1 MTIGDAASETA
12 IRPAGPGDLDR
23 VRALLAAAQLP
34 VDGVEEQFGPPYAV
48 AERAGCLVGAA
59 GVEVYG
65 TAGLLR
71 SVVVAAA
78 ERGTG
83 LGRALTAD
91 RLAWARS
98 QRLEEVYLL
107 TTTAADFFARLGFGR
122 VARTEVPASL
132 LGSREFATICPSTAT
147 VMRLRL

>member
-1 MTIGDAASETA
+1 MTIRDAASKTA
-12 IRPAGPGDLDR
+12 IRPAGSADLAG
-23 VRALLAAAQLP
+23 VRALLTAAQLP
-34 VDGVEEQFGPPYAV
+34 VEGVEDQFGPPYAV

-59 GVEVYG
+59 GVEAYG

-83 LGRALTAD
+83 LGRALAAD
-91 RLAWARS
+91 RLAWARA

-107 TTTAADFFARLGFGR
+107 TTTAADFFARLGFER
-122 VARTEVPASL
+122 VARTDVPAPL
-132 LGSREFATICPSTAT
+132 LGSREFAAICPSTAT

>member
-1 MTIGDAASETA
+1 MRDAASKTA
-12 IRPAGPGDLDR
+12 LRPAGSGDLDG

-34 VDGVEEQFGPPYAV
+34 VDGLEDQFGPPYAV
-48 AERAGCLVGAA
+48 AERANCLVGAA
-59 GVEVYG
+59 GVEAYG

-83 LGRALTAD
+83 LGRALAAD
-91 RLAWARS
+91 RLAWARA

-107 TTTAADFFARLGFGR
+107 TTTAADFFAHLGFDR
-122 VARTEVPASL
+122 VARTDVPAPL
-132 LGSREFATICPSTAT
+132 LGSREFATVCPSTAT

>member
-1 MTIGDAASETA
+1 MAMRDSASKTA
-12 IRPAGPGDLDR
+12 IRPAGSADLEG

-34 VDGVEEQFGPPYAV
+34 VEGLEDQFGPPYAV
-48 AERAGCLVGAA
+48 AERTSGLVGAA
-59 GVEVYG
+59 GVEAYG

-83 LGRALTAD
+83 LGRALAAD
-91 RLAWARS
+91 RLAWARA
-98 QRLEEVYLL
+98 QRLEEVFLL
-107 TTTAADFFARLGFGR
+107 TTTAADFFARLGFER
-122 VARTEVPASL
+122 VERTDVPAPL
-132 LGSREFATICPSTAT
+132 LGSREFATICPATAT

>member
-1 MTIGDAASETA
+1 MAMRDAASKTA
-12 IRPAGPGDLDR
+12 IRPAGSADLEG

-34 VDGVEEQFGPPYAV
+34 VGGLEDQFGLPYAV
-48 AERAGCLVGAA
+48 AERAGRLVGAA
-59 GVEVYG
+59 GVEAYG

-83 LGRALTAD
+83 LGRALAAD
-91 RLAWARS
+91 RLAWARA

-107 TTTAADFFARLGFGR
+107 TTTAADFFARLGFER
-122 VARTEVPASL
+122 VERTDVPTPL

-147 VMRLRL
+147 VMRLRF

>member
-1 MTIGDAASETA
+1 MAMRDAASRTA
-12 IRPAGPGDLDR
+12 IRPAGSADLDG

-34 VDGVEEQFGPPYAV
+34 VEGLEDQFGPPYAV
-48 AERAGCLVGAA
+48 AERAGRLVGAA
-59 GVEVYG
+59 GVEAYG

-83 LGRALTAD
+83 LGRALAAD
-91 RLAWARS
+91 RWAWARA

-107 TTTAADFFARLGFGR
+107 TTTAADFFARLGFER
-122 VARTEVPASL
+122 VERTDVPAPL
-132 LGSREFATICPSTAT
+132 LGSREFATICPATAT

>member
-1 MTIGDAASETA
+1 MRDAASQTA
-12 IRPAGPGDLDR
+12 IRPAGSGDLDG

-34 VDGVEEQFGPPYAV
+34 VEGLEDQFGPPYVV

-59 GVEVYG
+59 GVEAYG

-91 RLAWARS
+91 RLAWARA
-98 QRLEEVYLL
+98 QRLEAVYLL
-107 TTTAADFFARLGFGR
+107 TTTAADFFARLGFER
-122 VARTEVPASL
+122 VEREGVPPAIRA
-132 LGSREFATICPSTAT
+132 SREFASVCPSTAV
-147 VMRLRL
+147 VMRVGL